1 MTIFYITLCM
11 ILCEILFGPIQD
23 YRTLPPLPP
32 MSPPP
37 LPSVN
42 KDQDYRL
49 QFDIKAPPPPPPPL
63 PAKTT
68 VKRKPPPP
76 PPLPAP
82 GAPGDPRLR
91 CAGRSPKKNEFGDD
105 EDMDLSED
113 FENSGVQFLDGE
125 SKRRVWDLE
134 VVTFLRK
141 GDSNFSLEPPPPFPD
156 LLDDMDANEFLDDIS
171 SDLNEFSNLA
181 NDVSQ
186 DNGNGSNNGAG
197 LWDPMRPPPPPFGMT
212 ANSPAFTPG
221 IPPPPSP
228 GNYMMNVRVSLDEF
242 Q

>member
-1 MTIFYITLCM
+1 M
-11 ILCEILFGPIQD
+11 D
-23 YRTLPPLPP
+23 
-32 MSPPP
+32 PPP

-42 KDQDYRL
+42 KDQDYRI
-49 QFDIKAPPPPPPPL
+49 QFDMKAPPPPPPPPPTT
-63 PAKTT
+63 PAKTP

-91 CAGRSPKKNEFGDD
+91 CAGRSPGKNEFGED

-113 FENSGVQFLDGE
+113 FENSGVQFFDGE
-125 SKRRVWDLE
+125 LINRVCDAK
-134 VVTFLRK
+134 VVIILRE

-181 NDVSQ
+181 SEVSQ
-186 DNGNGSNNGAG
+186 ENENGNGSNNGAG

-228 GNYMMNVRVSLDEF
+228 GNYMMDVRVSFGEL
-242 Q
+242 